1 MKEAY
6 ESFLFQREKVLWL
19 KEGDANTK
27 FFHRSIKRRRF
38 QQRVLEIKDKNGDVK
53 SDPDSIDKAF
63 EDFYTDL
70 LGTAQGSR
78 VNIKQEI
85 VNLGACLN
93 EEQATSLTRA
103 FTNEEIKKALFSIPG
118 SKAPGHDGFNSAFYK
133 ESWHYIGDEVCNVV
147 KDFFSHG
154 QMLKQINCTQLALI
168 PKLQFPQ
175 SVSEFR
181 PSACCNNIYKVITKQ
196 ICSRLKP
203 ILPHIIAEN
212 QAGFIQG
219 RQIFH
224 NISIM

>member
-1 MKEAY
+1 
-6 ESFLFQREKVLWL
+6 
-19 KEGDANTK
+19 
-27 FFHRSIKRRRF
+27 
-38 QQRVLEIKDKNGDVK
+38 VLEIKDKNGDIK
-53 SDPDSIDKAF
+53 SDPDSINKAF

-93 EEQATSLTRA
+93 EEQATSLTRE
-103 FTNEEIKKALFSIPG
+103 FTNDEIKQALFSIPG
-118 SKAPGHDGFNSAFYK
+118 SKALGPDCFNSTFYK
-133 ESWHYIGDEVCNVV
+133 ESWHYIGDEICNVV

-154 QMLKQINCTQLALI
+154 KMLKQINCTKLALI
-168 PKLQFPQ
+168 PKIQFAQ

-181 PSACCNNIYKVITKQ
+181 PIACCNTIYKVITKL

-212 QAGFIQG
+212 QVGFIQG

-224 NISIM
+224 KISIVQDLVGVYNRKATPPCCMLKVDIRKAYDSVDWNFL